1 MLDEKWKAGFS
12 NFRDRFEEDVFIQ
25 LNIHLLYHFK
35 ANELLKFLIK
45 DDNIEIRVLS
55 NHKCIR
61 CKEAEKQ
68 ILLKW
73 EICITLINCHLLRNA
88 IF

>member
-12 NFRDRFEEDVFIQ
+12 KFRDRFKEDVFIQ

-35 ANELLKFLIK
+35 ANELLKFHIK
-45 DDNIEIRVLS
+45 DDNTKIRVLS
-55 NHKCIR
+55 NHN
-61 CKEAEKQ
+61 KEAEKQ
-68 ILLKW
+68 ILLNW
-73 EICITLINCHLLRNA
+73 EICITLINHHLLRNA